1 MKMNNISKITSILL
15 NSCLISNVALAG
27 NSHTE
32 ITQLLANIGS
42 GMPVAMERSL
52 INIANS
58 GDADAQLALAK
69 IYESQKNTKL
79 ETEWYKQSAL
89 NGNSEA
95 QFQLGLLYIDG
106 EVIDEDQTTG
116 LFWLDQAA
124 QQGHIQ
130 ARVVQESLENEEFL
144 IGC

>member
-1 MKMNNISKITSILL
+1 MKMNKISKIASLIL

-27 NSHTE
+27 NMHTD
-32 ITQLLANIGS
+32 IAQLLASIRS
-42 GMPVAMERSL
+42 DIPTVTKRSL
-52 INIANS
+52 VDIANS
-58 GDADAQLALAK
+58 GDAEAQLALAK
-69 IYESQKNTKL
+69 IYESQKNTEL
-79 ETEWYKQSAL
+79 EIQWYKQSAL

-106 EVIDEDQTTG
+106 EEIDENQTTG

-124 QQGHIQ
+124 QQGHVQ
-130 ARVVQESLENEEFL
+130 ARVVQESLENEDFL